1 MKQLHSAST
10 IALVLLLPAIVEAQQ
25 TVPPHELVGK
35 RFVPSD
41 IDFGRPVYEALF
53 DDPDELGDWKLEGG
67 DVARVTDDGDLLLKS
82 EKHQVF
88 WLAKQ
93 IPADFLLEF
102 TVRPHDRKQGLNIV
116 FFNTTGLSGENIFK
130 SPIKPRDGS
139 FKQYWDGDLK
149 SYHVSYW
156 AGAGANAGTRGGQ
169 ANLRK
174 NKGKTLIASGND
186 LITGGETGT
195 FQTVRI
201 YKRGGTIRVMVD
213 DVVAVACDDDKP
225 LDLPGWIGFR
235 QMGHTLSC
243 RYGHVKV
250 WPLRKLDATVRANLF
265 PSSGDTILNE
275 NQRRLTHEIKLTKPG
290 HYILRARAKSDAI
303 VAQMSVQGALDY
315 DTQGTPFTAPY
326 YGAYTM
332 PFARSEEFTVHE
344 LPFVIENGS
353 EPRTITASIEI
364 KRGGGS
370 IELDSV
376 ELLRLGDTRLDHRWG
391 QNLPV
396 DPIHGLTKLK
406 AAPKPDQTHFEKFE
420 DTWTGAEVWLV
431 SQGLRS
437 RLQYPGTPN
446 FTHDGKYFYL
456 TTPGYVLR
464 TDGSARFGPFK
475 AERIDSR
482 YLPWPAKWMRDHLPS
497 DRDSSDWMITEY
509 RDNGYGLTNIVTKAK
524 VDIGLPKRD
533 DWRLVKMAPDE
544 PGTYVNADPN
554 LRCLWISRDRK
565 LLAVSDS
572 RGERFRE
579 LKPATD
585 SDDPTKDYLNDP
597 FWSIDDKGRW
607 YVSYIMNWL
616 KLHNSFPKTP
626 ENSINPGQIWMIPVT
641 PEIGKPVRVIEGLR
655 PGIKRRVLSNGVAVR
670 RAENMGSGHQALSPD
685 RELLLESFQK
695 TSTMA
700 VRSRKTGEVWHFGNF
715 PYLDHPEWVWHRD
728 FGTMRG
734 DLRPL
739 PLFFFDMR
747 HGSMWPIVSMN
758 YHDYGE
764 RLQSLRQKRGDAT
777 VFFSGQATS
786 PDGTKVAYAS
796 PMLSDSRR
804 SKGDVYFAI
813 ARYPLPPV
821 DVRVRRPDQAKCSS
835 GNAASSLNSELPEQR
850 RSAPRSGLRL
860 VWSPPRY
867 SREIAGYHVYHS
879 TNGGNG
885 YRRLTNTP
893 VDETHYDVSLDGY
906 YVVTSVEH
914 SGLESRAF
922 SNETSVNGTGPTRI
936 VLEAEFSDFTKP
948 FEPWFDQRT
957 ARNAYAVGVLDRDL
971 LFRDKL
977 KSGLVATATQQLLIP
992 KRGDYMVWARVK
1004 CRRTEDRGKF
1014 HVTVGETNG
1023 GHMAVETTAWKWIR
1037 SSVKAFP
1044 LRSGKVPLQFTTTH
1058 TGILVDQ
1065 FLITDDVGAP
1075 EIFPNEPH
1083 E

>member
-1 MKQLHSAST
+1 MKRIVAIL
-10 IALVLLLPAIVEAQQ
+10 LLLPAIAEAQQ
-25 TVPPHELVGK
+25 ALPPHELVGK
-35 RFVPSD
+35 RFVPLD
-41 IDFGRPVYEALF
+41 VDFRHSVYEATF
-53 DDPDELGDWKLEGG
+53 DHPDELKDWKLEGG
-67 DVARVTDDGDLLLKS
+67 DVARVTDDGNLLLKS

-88 WLAKQ
+88 WLTKQ

-116 FFNTTGLSGENIFK
+116 FFNTTGLNGEDIFK

-156 AGAGANAGTRGGQ
+156 EGAGANAGTRGGR

-174 NKGKTLIASGND
+174 NKGKVLIASGND
-186 LITGGETGT
+186 LITSGETGT

-201 YKRGGTIRVMVD
+201 YKRGGVIRVMVD
-213 DVVAVACDDDKP
+213 DVVAVAYDDARP
-225 LDLPGWIGFR
+225 LGQLGWIGFR

-250 WPLRKLDATVRANLF
+250 WPLRKLDATAGANLF
-265 PSSGDTILNE
+265 PDPGRTILNE
-275 NQRRLTHEIKLTKPG
+275 SQRRLTHEIKLTESG
-290 HYILRARAKSDAI
+290 HYVLRARAKSDAI
-303 VAQMSVQGALDY
+303 VARMSVQGALDY
-315 DTQGTPFTAPY
+315 DTAGTPFTPPY

-332 PFARSEEFTVHE
+332 PFARSKEFTLRE

-353 EPRTITASIEI
+353 EPRTVTASIEN
-364 KRGGGS
+364 KAGGT

-376 ELLRLGDTRLDHRWG
+376 ELIRLGDTRLAHRWG

-396 DPIHGLTKLK
+396 DRIHGLRELK
-406 AAPKPDQTHFEKFE
+406 ASPKPNQIGFEKFE

-431 SQGLRS
+431 TQGLRTQ
-437 RLQYPGTPN
+437 LQYPGTPN
-446 FTHDGKYFYL
+446 FTHDGKYFFVP
-456 TTPGYVLR
+456 TPGHVLR
-464 TDGSARFGPFK
+464 TDGSARFGPWK
-475 AERIDSR
+475 AQRIDSR
-482 YLPWPAKWMRDHLPS
+482 YLAWPAKWMRDHLPS
-497 DRDSSDWMITEY
+497 DRDASDWMITEY
-509 RDNGYGLTNIVTKAK
+509 RENGYGLTNIVTSTTA
-524 VDIGLPKRD
+524 DIELPTRD
-533 DWRLVKMAPDE
+533 GWRLVKMAPDE
-544 PGTYVNADPN
+544 PGTFVNADNN
-554 LRCLWISRDRK
+554 LRSLWISDDRR

-572 RGERFRE
+572 HGEDFHE

-585 SDDPTKDYLNDP
+585 SDDPAKDYLNDP

-626 ENSINPGQIWMIPVT
+626 ENSINPGQIWMIPVS
-641 PEIGKPVRVIEGLR
+641 PEIGKPLRVIKGLK

-670 RAENMGSGHQALSPD
+670 RAENMGGGHQALSPD

-695 TSTMA
+695 TSTMSA
-700 VRSRKTGEVWHFGNF
+700 QSRKTGEVWHLGNF

-739 PLFFFDMR
+739 PLFFFDTR
-747 HGSMWPIVSMN
+747 HGSMWPIASMN

-764 RLQSLRQKRGDAT
+764 RLQSIRQKRGDAT
-777 VFFSGQATS
+777 VFFPGQATS

-796 PMLSDSRR
+796 PMLSDNRR
-804 SKGDVYFAI
+804 TKGDIYFAI

-821 DVRVRRPDQAKCSS
+821 DVRIEIGKLHW
-835 GNAASSLNSELPEQR
+835 N
-850 RSAPRSGLRL
+850 
-860 VWSPPRY
+860 PPRY
-867 SREIAGYHVYHS
+867 AAEIAGYHVYHS
-879 TNGGNG
+879 TESGTAFN
-885 YRRLTNTP
+885 RLTETP
-893 VDETHYDVSLDGY
+893 IERDSFPVSKAGF

-922 SNETSVNGTGPTRI
+922 SNEASLNGTGPTRI
-936 VLEAEFSDFTKP
+936 VVEAEFSDFTKP

-957 ARNAYAVGVLDRDL
+957 ARNAYAVGILDRDL

-992 KRGDYMVWARVK
+992 KDGNYTVWARVK
-1004 CRRTEDRGKF
+1004 CRRSEESGKF
-1014 HVTVGETNG
+1014 RVTLGEAVA
-1023 GHMAVETTAWKWIR
+1023 GHTTVKTTAWKWIQSNR
-1037 SSVKAFP
+1037 KAIP
-1044 LRSGKVPLQFTTTH
+1044 LRTGKVPLQFTTTH

-1065 FLITDDVGAP
+1065 FLITDGGDAP
-1075 EIFPNEPH
+1075 NVLRN
-1083 E
+1083 